1 MQKGGK
7 MQIFTVI
14 VPIVTFLLGA
24 GLGMLE
30 NHEDCRNKS
39 DEMN

>member
-1 MQKGGK
+1 MVVLISSIALFVG
-7 MQIFTVI
+7 F
-14 VPIVTFLLGA
+14 FLGA